1 MKTTGAIS
9 FHKTRIAPTPS
20 GFLHVGNA
28 SSFMITAALAE
39 ETNAKLLLRIDDLD
53 RDRVEEAYVKDIFET
68 LHFLEITWD
77 EGPQNYE
84 EYQHTWSQ
92 MQRLALYNAA
102 LEQLQQS
109 GHLFACTCSR
119 TQVLKDSP
127 DGSYPGTCRHKKLPL
142 NTPGA
147 NWRVSTDANTKLHVK
162 TLEGNIME
170 ATLPRS
176 MQDFVVRKKDGF
188 PAYQLTSVI
197 DDLHFGIDFIVR
209 GQDLWD
215 STLAQ
220 SYLALLLEQNT
231 FANICF
237 HHHALLEAAPGQK
250 LSKSAG
256 DTSIQHLRKQG
267 MKKADILNIIS
278 QLS

>member
-147 NWRVSTDANTKLHVK
+147 NWRVST
-162 TLEGNIME
+162 E
-170 ATLPRS
+170 LPRATELIDYLPS
-176 MQDFVVRKKDGF
+176 RKRVIAIINDLKAFAGASFPGTNGKRIPNAFVVVDGEPEF
-188 PAYQLTSVI
+188 E
-197 DDLHFGIDFIVR
+197 G
-209 GQDLWD
+209 
-215 STLAQ
+215 
-220 SYLALLLEQNT
+220 
-231 FANICF
+231 
-237 HHHALLEAAPGQK
+237 
-250 LSKSAG
+250 
-256 DTSIQHLRKQG
+256 
-267 MKKADILNIIS
+267 
-278 QLS
+278 